1 MSDWIDRIASIIPT
15 VDSPIQKLNFR
26 EKSKWT
32 LIILVLFFVLGSLT
46 VWGINSQAVAQF
58 EFLEIV
64 FGSKFGSLISLGI
77 GPIVTASI
85 ILQLLVGSKI
95 ISWDLNDEDD
105 KKKFSSTQKILTVV
119 FCFIEGIAYVVAGA
133 VPPATPDI
141 GLVIFVILQ
150 LAFGGIVIMFMDEVC
165 SKWGFGSGVS
175 LFIAAGVAKTMMVRI
190 LNPLTQ
196 TGGFPTAVL
205 FLPFLPFSFEGAS
218 LLHLPL

>member
-1 MSDWIDRIASIIPT
+1 MSDWVDRIAAIIPT
-15 VDSPIQKLNFR
+15 VDSPVQKLNFR

-95 ISWDLNDEDD
+95 INWNLNDEDD
-105 KKKFSSTQKILTVV
+105 KKKPP
-119 FCFIEGIAYVVAGA
+119 EGSYNSQGY
-133 VPPATPDI
+133 DY
-141 GLVIFVILQ
+141 
-150 LAFGGIVIMFMDEVC
+150 
-165 SKWGFGSGVS
+165 
-175 LFIAAGVAKTMMVRI
+175 
-190 LNPLTQ
+190 
-196 TGGFPTAVL
+196 
-205 FLPFLPFSFEGAS
+205 
-218 LLHLPL
+218 